1 MTKEQEA
8 MKYIEKRIKVCNE
21 NADICDDNNFDE
33 EATYL
38 REESYM
44 LETVLSMLKEK
55 DRQIERLEQT
65 LTRNIARNVIASM
78 KESAKSKEDLEML
91 NKGWQIELEKKD
103 KQIDLMAETI
113 RNLAIS
119 LANYKGSYDKETIN
133 FTGNIKDIKQCFE
146 RKSDK

>member
-8 MKYIEKRIKVCNE
+8 IEYIKKRIKVCNK
-21 NADICDDNNFDE
+21 NADVCDDNDFDE

-55 DRQIERLEQT
+55 DSEIERLEQT
-65 LTRNIARNVIASM
+65 LTRNIARNVTASM

-91 NKGWQIELEKKD
+91 NKGWQIELEKKER
-103 KQIDLMAETI
+103 QIDLMAEEINETNRGYKDYCKFKI
-113 RNLAIS
+113 ICDRNCKS
-119 LANYKGSYDKETIN
+119 C
-133 FTGNIKDIKQCFE
+133 IKQYFE
-146 RKSDK
+146 RKSRK